1 MYLHYKWNDFST
13 FIFQSREFINTLA
26 YLAEKNFHIML
37 SLALWNQEE
46 GTLHAVKWEMK
57 TLTNA
62 QICNG
67 ETKFWGKP
75 TSDLIY
81 GSLQEMK
88 PISDTV

>member
-1 MYLHYKWNDFST
+1 MSLHCTWNDFST
-13 FIFQSREFINTLA
+13 FIFQSRESMNTLA
-26 YLAEKNFHIML
+26 YLAKENFHIVL

-46 GTLHAVKWEMK
+46 GILHAVKWEMQ

-67 ETKFWGKP
+67 GTEFWEKS
-75 TSDLIY
+75 TSDLIS

-88 PISDTV
+88 PISDTS